1 MTEPTCAI
9 TAKEV
14 EQYIRVYN
22 VRESVLAHLAIF
34 AGMRPGEI
42 LGLQRQPVS
51 EDSDILISMGIRA

>member
-1 MTEPTCAI
+1 M
-9 TAKEV
+9 
-14 EQYIRVYN
+14 
-22 VRESVLAHLAIF
+22 RESVLAHLAIF